1 MFSEISKSFR
11 GLPLKNLKV
20 MMARVRGTRT
30 RTGLQIMCRLD
41 VHEYRTGER
50 VTKEEEAALNIWY
63 DPHDDEIE
71 KHWHYII
78 DGTAGEA
85 GAEPVKRRTVFE
97 VREEL
102 LRERKE
108 KAEAKEAEKKARA
121 EAKKAEK
128 EAQVKNIAAV

>member
-50 VTKEEEAALNIWY
+50 VTKEEEAALM
-63 DPHDDEIE
+63 
-71 KHWHYII
+71 
-78 DGTAGEA
+78 
-85 GAEPVKRRTVFE
+85 V
-97 VREEL
+97 
-102 LRERKE
+102 
-108 KAEAKEAEKKARA
+108 
-121 EAKKAEK
+121 
-128 EAQVKNIAAV
+128 